1 MKERFQR
8 HKWWILTMLLTAP
21 VAAFATGVTNIFSP
35 GTVISSAAVNQNF
48 QQVTDR
54 LTALENANAGGVY
67 TAPDGGTTS
76 CGPSDGTWVMVGEY
90 SDDDGD
96 EYGEY
101 GFYEET
107 ETGSGVLLDYQGAPP
122 RRVLFQNGAVASL
135 WNRTVSAY
143 VVASVPNL
151 IAPVDGTAPAGSG
164 IVLTSATVVS
174 DSTNRGV
181 GSKPFSCQRTQ
192 TIDLVFHS
200 GSTVI
205 RERDT
210 VIMSGDGASSFSV
223 AEYFTN
229 SDGATILT
237 AYRWQQVP
245 SQVTGIGIGP

>member
-1 MKERFQR
+1 MKDRFQR

-48 QQVTDR
+48 QQITDR
-54 LTALENANAGGVY
+54 LTALENASPGG
-67 TAPDGGTTS
+67 TFTPPDGGTTT

-101 GFYEET
+101 GYYEET
-107 ETGSGVLLDYQGAPP
+107 EVGTGVLLDYQGAPP
-122 RRVLFQNGAVASL
+122 RRVLFQNGAISSL
-135 WNRTVSAY
+135 WNRDLSAY

-164 IVLTSATVVS
+164 IALTSATVVG
-174 DSTNRGV
+174 DSINH
-181 GSKPFSCQRTQ
+181 KPFGCQRTQ
-192 TIDLVFHS
+192 TIDLVFHA
-200 GSTVI
+200 GSSVI

-210 VIMSGDGASSFSV
+210 VVMSGDGASSFSV

-229 SDGATILT
+229 SNGATILT